1 MRTEEG
7 ALIARLWRGTT
18 SIENADAYEAY
29 IEETGISGYHATPG
43 NRGAWILRRDELDR
57 TEFLVISMW
66 DSWDAIRRFAGD
78 DVERAVF
85 YPRDD
90 EFLIERDEHVTHYE
104 VAEDG

>member
-1 MRTEEG
+1 MITRV
-7 ALIARLWRGTT
+7 WRGAT
-18 SIENADAYEAY
+18 SLEKADAYEAY
-29 IEETGISGYHATPG
+29 LEETGIRGYHATPG
-43 NRGAWILRRDELDR
+43 NRGAWILRRDEQER

-66 DSWDAIRRFAGD
+66 DSWDAIRQFTGD